1 MFIVHTSLPLRRP
14 LLQYC
19 GAKNAPFLFLQLLC
33 QTPLCSNKIAPP
45 RSPDGCSDLPCETRV
60 SLFVTAVTYAL
71 KVMTVTGMV
80 IRGRFYRSDDP
91 TNSVIAL
98 KDNG

>member
-1 MFIVHTSLPLRRP
+1 MHPFYFCNYFVKPHYVPTKLP
-14 LLQYC
+14 
-19 GAKNAPFLFLQLLC
+19 
-33 QTPLCSNKIAPP
+33 PP